1 MHDNGHACIKVEIDC
16 HLISMALLVQDLIR
30 ESGKEEKKKGIRQ
43 NDCKAQLRAEHS
55 RIRRGS
61 K

>member
-30 ESGKEEKKKGIRQ
+30 ESGKEEKKKKEFARMTA
-43 NDCKAQLRAEHS
+43 KHS
-55 RIRRGS
+55 
-61 K
+61 